1 MIGVDNNFYFKDGYF
16 MEQYQISEKSK
27 SCLTSVFKSGEN
39 ERLKESLTAK
49 WIELINQME
58 RNKGTAV
65 RQ

>member
-1 MIGVDNNFYFKDGYF
+1 
-16 MEQYQISEKSK
+16 MEQHQTSGKPE

-49 WIELINQME
+49 WIELINQIE
-58 RNKGTAV
+58 KNKGTAA

>member
-1 MIGVDNNFYFKDGYF
+1 
-16 MEQYQISEKSK
+16 MEQRQTSEKPK

-39 ERLKESLTAK
+39 ERLKDNLTAK

-58 RNKGTAV
+58 RNKETAV